1 MIYKN
6 VMKSGM
12 ENDYFPFFKKEIQL
26 AIPIKSIIISE
37 ISIIRRIKTKI
48 TAKEISRCKSR
59 QI

>member
-1 MIYKN
+1 
-6 VMKSGM
+6 MKSGM
-12 ENDYFPFFKKEIQL
+12 ENDYFPFFEKEIQL

-37 ISIIRRIKTKI
+37 ISIIRCIKTKI